1 MFELNLKQALEKER
15 DSLVYTPDLEYII
28 NRIFKESKDKKER
41 ILFELEKNNDSQF
54 NDLVFDKLDRD
65 RIFHID
71 SIKKLC
77 IKYRL
82 RFLDTNLFKGKYPEE
97 LFNIIPALEI
107 KHNSKFKNFKIIA
120 PSKLFILKSREDP
133 LLFVPIGNNYYYLI
147 HKWGRDLKTY
157 RKFLFWPLKNL
168 NTLIYTSIFL
178 SLASTLIFSLFFNG
192 FSNIQLFL
200 IFLFNIKTF
209 VFITFYSFFM
219 MRKNFNESI
228 WNHNYIN

>member
-15 DSLVYTPDLEYII
+15 DSLMYTPDLEYII

>member
-15 DSLVYTPDLEYII
+15 DGLLHTPDLEYII
-28 NRIFKESKDKKER
+28 NRIFKESNDKKER
-41 ILFELEKNNDSQF
+41 ILFELEKNNNSQF

-65 RIFHID
+65 KIFHID

>member
-1 MFELNLKQALEKER
+1 MFELNLKHALEKER
-15 DSLVYTPDLEYII
+15 DGLLHTPDLEYII
-28 NRIFKESKDKKER
+28 NRIFKESNDKKER
-41 ILFELEKNNDSQF
+41 ILFELEKNNNSQF

-82 RFLDTNLFKGKYPEE
+82 RFLDTKLFKGKYPEE

-107 KHNSKFKNFKIIA
+107 KHNSQFKNFKIIA

-178 SLASTLIFSLFFNG
+178 SFASTLIFSLFFNDLT
-192 FSNIQLFL
+192 NIQLFL
-200 IFLFNIKTF
+200 VFLFNIKTF

>member
-15 DSLVYTPDLEYII
+15 DSLLHKPDLEYII
-28 NRIFKESKDKKER
+28 NRIIKESEDKKER
-41 ILFELEKNNDSQF
+41 ILFELEKNNNSQY

-82 RFLDTNLFKGKYPEE
+82 RFLDTKLFKGTYPDE

-107 KHNSKFKNFKIIA
+107 KHNSQFKNFKIIA

-178 SLASTLIFSLFFNG
+178 SLASTFLEILGVALIVPLVYLISDKN
-192 FSNIQLFL
+192 FL
-200 IFLFNIKTF
+200 ILNL
-209 VFITFYSFFM
+209 
-219 MRKNFNESI
+219 
-228 WNHNYIN
+228 